1 MFNVFGEIYYIDID
15 KIDKEVEL
23 KSISGESQI
32 HLVKYETIKLLVD
45 IIVSED
51 GEVDENLGLKS
62 NEVSIPFKIAFNS
75 LLMKKII
82 NKL

>member
-1 MFNVFGEIYYIDID
+1 MFNVFGDIYYIDID

>member
-1 MFNVFGEIYYIDID
+1 MFNVFGDNYYIDID

-23 KSISGESQI
+23 INSSGESQI

-45 IIVSED
+45 VVVSED

-62 NEVSIPFKIAFNS
+62 NEVSIPFKLAFNS

>member
-1 MFNVFGEIYYIDID
+1 MFNVFGDNYYIDID

-23 KSISGESQI
+23 KSISGETQI

-45 IIVSED
+45 VVLSED

>member
-1 MFNVFGEIYYIDID
+1 MFNVFGENYYIDID

-45 IIVSED
+45 VIVSED

>member
-51 GEVDENLGLKS
+51 GEVDENT
-62 NEVSIPFKIAFNS
+62 
-75 LLMKKII
+75 
-82 NKL
+82 